1 MAELTRRQTGFEQQE
16 LFAYPLRG
24 GTSALEPAIR
34 TELVRK
40 SIHMLIALVPT
51 LAAVVGSGI
60 TLGLLAGGTTFYT
73 IAEVGRQQGK
83 ATVFVSRITSLSTR
97 DRDHG
102 HFVLGPVT
110 LGLGAMLTMFLYP
123 APVAAIAIYAL
134 AFGDGLSS
142 LIGKLIGRVSLFG
155 GRKTL
160 EGSLTCFIAVF
171 GVSLP
176 FVAVPEQAFAIAL
189 GATVLEALPTEDFD
203 NLILPLGTG
212 FIATAVF
219 ALL

>member
-1 MAELTRRQTGFEQQE
+1 MAELTRRQTGFEQE
-16 LFAYPLRG
+16 GFLTGSIYNT
-24 GTSALEPAIR
+24 TSTIDPVIS

-40 SIHMLIALVPT
+40 SIHMLIALVPS
-51 LAAVVGSGI
+51 LAAVLGSGI

-73 IAEVGRQQGK
+73 IAEAGRQQGK
-83 ATVFVSRITSLSTR
+83 ATVLISRITSLSIR
-97 DRDHG
+97 DRDRG

-142 LIGKLIGRVSLFG
+142 LIGKLVGRISLFG

-160 EGSLTCFIAVF
+160 EGSLACFVAVF
-171 GVSLP
+171 GVAAQ
-176 FVAVPEQAFAIAL
+176 FVARPEQAFVIAV
-189 GATVLEALPTEDFD
+189 GATIIEALPTEDFD

-212 FIATAVF
+212 FIATAV
-219 ALL
+219 LTLM

>member
-1 MAELTRRQTGFEQQE
+1 MAELTREHTGFEQE
-16 LFAYPLRG
+16 GLLAYQLRNA
-24 GTSALEPAIR
+24 TSALDPVIR

-51 LAAVVGSGI
+51 LAAVFGSGI

-73 IAEVGRQQGK
+73 LAEAGRQQGK
-83 ATVFVSRITSLSTR
+83 DTVLVSRITSLSIR
-97 DRDHG
+97 DRDRG

-123 APVAAIAIYAL
+123 APIAAIAIYAL

-142 LIGKLIGRVSLFG
+142 LIGKLAGRVSLFG

-160 EGSLTCFIAVF
+160 EGSLACFVAVF
-171 GVSLP
+171 GVSAQ
-176 FVAVPEQAFAIAL
+176 FVARPEQAFLIAI
-189 GATVLEALPTEDFD
+189 GATILEALPTDDFD

-212 FIATAVF
+212 FVATATF
-219 ALL
+219 ALI